1 MAQDEPDVLAQL
13 GNGIVSILFHLAKR
27 LLARDIKDPAR
38 GHVGAEGAEFSKRD
52 DI

>member
-13 GNGIVSILFHLAKR
+13 SNGIVSILFHLP
-27 LLARDIKDPAR
+27 RDSMREISR
-38 GHVGAEGAEFSKRD
+38 TWYEVMSTEGAEFSKRD